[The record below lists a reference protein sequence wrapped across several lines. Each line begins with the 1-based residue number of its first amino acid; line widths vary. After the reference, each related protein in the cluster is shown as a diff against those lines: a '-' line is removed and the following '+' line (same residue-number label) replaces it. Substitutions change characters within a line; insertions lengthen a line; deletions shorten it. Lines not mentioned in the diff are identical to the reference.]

1 METEILLFLY
11 KNFVF
16 CAVRSSHSGTKVL
29 QYLLRKGHKSETK
42 LVFFIH
48 KTLLSVRFI
57 GTTKRLYKIEN
68 T

>member
-1 METEILLFLY
+1 MAITLFLN
-11 KNFVF
+11 KKIVF
-16 CAVRSSHSGTKVL
+16 SAVRSSHSGTKVL

-57 GTTKRLYKIEN
+57 
-68 T
+68 